1 MDKEPT
7 QNTIENTE
15 SVDMEQFGENIKN
28 ASPSTLLKIKEVMK
42 RPETWTGIATMV
54 MGSIV
59 GVQVFEHSEV
69 VKENW
74 DDLGKSAE
82 SFRGVLNAYK
92 VFASGVFTMGVLV
105 TMLGISKGGDIAK
118 QKANLEQ

>member
-105 TMLGISKGGDIAK
+105 TMLGISKGGDSK
-118 QKANLEQ
+118 TKS